1 MENESTKPTMS
12 RHLDEKSLACLR
24 DPRGMI
30 DDGVINYFLAR
41 IAAAFR
47 GKDFRVVAVDTSVSL
62 LLGNSSKAS
71 I

>member
-1 MENESTKPTMS
+1 
-12 RHLDEKSLACLR
+12 
-24 DPRGMI
+24 MI

>member
-1 MENESTKPTMS
+1 MS
-12 RHLDEKSLACLR
+12 CRLNEKSLACLR

-30 DDGVINYFLAR
+30 DDAIINYFLTR

-62 LLGNSSKAS
+62 LLGNSMKADDYKFRNS
-71 I
+71 FT